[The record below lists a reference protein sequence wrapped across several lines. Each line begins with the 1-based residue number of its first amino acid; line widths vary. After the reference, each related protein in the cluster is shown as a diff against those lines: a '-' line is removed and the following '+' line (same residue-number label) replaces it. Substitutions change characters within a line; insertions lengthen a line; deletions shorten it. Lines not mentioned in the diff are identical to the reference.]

1 MQIVGFPTRRLNLF
15 SDAQMQILFHCQMSR
30 IRVQVFPLGLNL
42 FKGLDN
48 ITITTD
54 ITVLCECR
62 FYQDSIELW
71 SNMSGESLTP
81 QEVGH
86 IYVYSLFIGSFYI
99 ICLFRVFI
107 GNLSTFLFNLTDH
120 KCMRWL
126 P

>member
-1 MQIVGFPTRRLNLF
+1 MR
-15 SDAQMQILFHCQMSR
+15 R

-54 ITVLCECR
+54 ITVLCECQ

-71 SNMSGESLTP
+71 RNMSGESLTP

-86 IYVYSLFIGSFYI
+86 IYVYSLFIRSFYI

-107 GNLSTFLFNLTDH
+107 VPDNISI
-120 KCMRWL
+120 
-126 P
+126 